1 MYDSVLE
8 GLRYLGRA
16 ADATTI
22 IIIII
27 FIHNSMAIYWM
38 KRRNSS
44 ATTRVVTPRDDKKMT
59 NVAEGWGGG
68 ATDNVGRPNKSLLQD
83 ARETA
88 VSESQYVDTICVS
101 YTQTEIFALKKIPG
115 DSKSVQM
122 FNLHLQVY
130 KFGWDTKEQKCKLVD
145 VDPNKSPST
154 FLSTY
159 VDLHVDDLGHS
170 NLKTK

>member
-1 MYDSVLE
+1 VV
-8 GLRYLGRA
+8 GPW
-16 ADATTI
+16 TT
-22 IIIII
+22 
-27 FIHNSMAIYWM
+27 
-38 KRRNSS
+38 
-44 ATTRVVTPRDDKKMT
+44 
-59 NVAEGWGGG
+59 WGDLINHSYR
-68 ATDNVGRPNKSLLQD
+68 TL
-83 ARETA
+83 ETA
-88 VSESQYVDTICVS
+88 VSESHYVDTICVS

-159 VDLHVDDLGHS
+159 VDLQEAEGNHS
-170 NLKTK
+170 TSVRSQEYHIYLLCMYFYPRQ